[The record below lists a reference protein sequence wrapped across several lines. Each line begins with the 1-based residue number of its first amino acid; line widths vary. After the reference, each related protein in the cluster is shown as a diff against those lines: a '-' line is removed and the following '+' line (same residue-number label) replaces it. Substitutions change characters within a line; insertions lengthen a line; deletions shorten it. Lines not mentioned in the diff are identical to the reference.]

1 MAILILLKKH
11 YNIFDEI
18 KHYFKTGEHLAKP
31 TVIDRVEAVRN
42 HLTWAMEWKGER
54 LGIVETRP
62 HYTNYFKGIHSFK
75 THKQQLVT
83 LDRPEELFAALSEIE
98 EAYAGYEVV

>member
-1 MAILILLKKH
+1 MMIGRAAIG
-11 YNIFDEI
+11 YPWIFDEI
-18 KHYFKTGEHLAKP
+18 KHYFKTGEYLAKP
-31 TVIDRVEAVRN
+31 TVADRVEAVRN

-75 THKQQLVT
+75 TYKQKLVT
-83 LDRPEELFAALSEIE
+83 LDHPEELFAVLNEIE
-98 EAYAGYEVV
+98 EVYSGYEFV